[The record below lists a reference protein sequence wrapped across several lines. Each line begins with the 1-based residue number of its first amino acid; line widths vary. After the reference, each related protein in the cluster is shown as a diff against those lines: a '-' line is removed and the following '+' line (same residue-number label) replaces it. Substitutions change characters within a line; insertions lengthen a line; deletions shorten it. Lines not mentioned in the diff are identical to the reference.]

1 MNSKKYYLTDG
12 EYVYM
17 FMLTGGRVAGNAWH
31 SVLYRKDGPLV
42 DQDDIDRGSKEG
54 ELKGESLDTLVKDIN
69 GDFILQGRRSTPPF
83 VVKTKDE
90 AIPFLME
97 RYYKR
102 KRYLNSDSGKRDQYR
117 LDEIN
122 MQVESFENRIQ
133 ERWAEKKEIENRLK
147 EGETSLQARFKLG
160 ERK

>member
-1 MNSKKYYLTDG
+1 MNGKRYYLVDETLTDG

-17 FMLTGGRVAGNAWH
+17 FMLTGGRVAGNTWH
-31 SVLYRKDGPLV
+31 SVLYLNDGPKNE
-42 DQDDIDRGSKEG
+42 QG
-54 ELKGESLDTLVKDIN
+54 EVIGESLDGLVKDIN
-69 GDFILQGRRSTPPF
+69 GDFILQDRHSTPPF

-117 LDEIN
+117 LEEIN
-122 MQVESFENRIQ
+122 NHIKSFENRIQ
-133 ERWAEKKEIENRLK
+133 EGWAEKKEIENRLK
-147 EGETSLQARFKLG
+147 EGETSLQVRFKLG